1 MNEVNVNMRI
11 TEAEKS
17 VESMILQKIDRSDA
31 VLKIIE
37 IQGESRYF
45 PLRQYWH
52 EALTLGVLALKRN
65 EQFQAVADE
74 VCENVCRWREKA
86 LEENKDPDDAQRWLE
101 QNYCNSGCPI
111 MRLQ

>member
-1 MNEVNVNMRI
+1 MNGVNVNMKLS
-11 TEAEKS
+11 EAEKAC
-17 VESMILQKIDRSDA
+17 EKMLLTQLDRSEA
-31 VLKIIE
+31 VLRIVE

-45 PLRQYWH
+45 PLRQHWH

-65 EQFQAVADE
+65 EQFQTVADE

-101 QNYCNSGCPI
+101 QNYCNSGCPV
-111 MRLQ
+111 MRLL